1 MIQNLVSPNADAGEK
16 FNKLLK
22 KGDNGEI
29 YGVKPKMIVL
39 ASRKSEKK
47 TTVRRS
53 NQ

>member
-22 KGDNGEI
+22 KSDNGEI